1 MKIIMQDYDESNT
14 VVNTELRTTGNI
26 IPIPYKFNRQI
37 QKTLKGKSKESF
49 IDVFTKK
56 NVTFDYLTEENYNK
70 LLLIWKSTDTTYLI
84 EENGM
89 KSKVIITNEQLD
101 FSPLYNSELDET
113 YYTGSIEL
121 DETY

>member
-1 MKIIMQDYDESNT
+1 MKFKLYDYDEQNDLT
-14 VVNTELRTTGNI
+14 ITELNTTGNI
-26 IPIPYKFNRQI
+26 INIPYKFNRQL

-49 IDVFTKK
+49 TDIFTKK
-56 NVTFDYLTEENYNK
+56 SVSFDYLIEDDYDK
-70 LLLIWKSTDTTYLI
+70 LKLIWMSTNDTYII

-89 KSKVIITNEQLD
+89 ESKVIITNEQLD